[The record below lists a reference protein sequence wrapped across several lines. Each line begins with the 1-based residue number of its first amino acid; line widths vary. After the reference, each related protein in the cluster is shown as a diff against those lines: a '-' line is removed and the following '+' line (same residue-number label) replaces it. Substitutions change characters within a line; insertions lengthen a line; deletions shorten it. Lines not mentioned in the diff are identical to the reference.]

1 MIGLPR
7 IVGSGPISTDV
18 TDDSRISDYLGPLAV
33 AGVVEGLLVLSSADV
48 PKALKVL
55 RVDFASAFVAELS
68 TLQAGLLEFH
78 LTEF

>member
-48 PKALKVL
+48 P
-55 RVDFASAFVAELS
+55 
-68 TLQAGLLEFH
+68 
-78 LTEF
+78 